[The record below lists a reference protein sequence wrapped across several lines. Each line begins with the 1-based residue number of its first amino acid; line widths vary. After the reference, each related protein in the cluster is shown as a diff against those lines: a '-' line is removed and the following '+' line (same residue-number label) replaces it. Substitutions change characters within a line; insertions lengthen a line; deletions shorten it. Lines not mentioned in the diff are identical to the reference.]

1 MYLMDD
7 SAMDLDFRIENS
19 SELSLKKD
27 EIFEREQRSPQSQ
40 DFGGRG
46 LVGKIYWL
54 QLGSSE

>member
-7 SAMDLDFRIENS
+7 SAMDLDFRIENLNKS
-19 SELSLKKD
+19 SLKDK
-27 EIFEREQRSPQSQ
+27 IFEREQGSPQSQ
-40 DFGGRG
+40 DLGGRG